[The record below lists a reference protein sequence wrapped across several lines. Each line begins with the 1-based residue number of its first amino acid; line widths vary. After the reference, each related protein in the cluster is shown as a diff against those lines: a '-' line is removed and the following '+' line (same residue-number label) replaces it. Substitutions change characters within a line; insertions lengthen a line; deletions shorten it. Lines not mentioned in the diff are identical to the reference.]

1 MRTRH
6 VKTWLLSGL
15 AGAAML
21 LGAGS
26 AQAMGFKLGEAD
38 LNVDTTV
45 SLGAGIR
52 TSKQD
57 CSHVSKFNGGCGAG
71 AGVGYGVND
80 DDGNINTDQW
90 DPYSVVLKVTSDVE
104 LKYQNFGAFARVKA
118 FYDYWAAQELGTHD
132 NQYGRR
138 PMQDHLRGDD
148 ASNAASRDLRLLD
161 AFVYGNFDIGE
172 QRLTVRAGKQV
183 INWGESL
190 LIPGGISSYL
200 PVDLGALRTPGA
212 ELKEAYQPVPALY
225 ASLSLP
231 GNFSV
236 EAFWQALW
244 QQTEIDACGTF
255 FATTDA
261 ACTGGMYVMSG
272 GEFID
277 TDHPGL
283 NMHGATAVYM
293 IDRGPAQEGTDGRT
307 YGAALKY
314 YADWLNDGTDLG
326 LYFVNYSS
334 NLPIG
339 TWTSVNLTN
348 YLTGSEVKHLI
359 LQFPDDIKT
368 IGGAFNTTIPV
379 LGGSAFS
386 GEVAYTHDMPFA
398 LTDVEQNCNDLAL
411 AFALEANQMCR
422 PQAETAHNGEV
433 IQGYDRFNV
442 VTGQLSMISTLPT
455 SSAFPE
461 MIGSDL
467 VVLIANAGFQY
478 IPGLTSANNRLAAP
492 RASNY
497 YGSYNGYSSTV
508 QSLLGDDACD
518 PAGACHT
525 LYATPFSW
533 GYRLILSADYNNAF
547 GTAATL
553 TPNIQFAHDVDGYS
567 AGPIGPGFVQNKKV
581 VTLGLNGKY
590 RDWRASVGWTYN
602 WGNTFRNFSSDKDFA
617 TATIS
622 YAF

>member
-45 SLGAGIR
+45 SLGIGVR

-57 CSHVSKFNGGCGAG
+57 CGLVSKANGGCGAG
-71 AGVGYGVND
+71 AGVSFGVND
-80 DDGNINTDQW
+80 DDGNVNTDQW
-90 DPYSVVLKVTSDVE
+90 DPYSIVLKVTSDVE
-104 LKYQNFGAFARVKA
+104 LKYQNYGAFARVKA
-118 FYDYWAAQELGTHD
+118 FYDYWADQQLGTHD

-138 PMQDHLRGDD
+138 PLQDNLRGDD
-148 ASNAASRDLRLLD
+148 AINAASRDLQLLD

-172 QRLTVRAGKQV
+172 QRLTLRAGKQV

-200 PVDLGALRTPGA
+200 PVDVGALRTPGA

-231 GNFSV
+231 NNISV

-244 QQTEIDACGTF
+244 QETKLDACGTF

-272 GEFID
+272 GEFVD
-277 TDHPGL
+277 GDLPGL
-283 NMHGATAVYM
+283 NMHGITPVYV
-293 IDRGPAQEGTDGRT
+293 IDRRPSQEGTDGRT

-314 YADWLNDGTDLG
+314 YADWLNDGTDMG

-334 NLPIG
+334 TLPIG
-339 TWTSVNLTN
+339 TWTSVNLLNFLAGT
-348 YLTGSEVKHLI
+348 EIKHVL
-359 LQFPDDIKT
+359 LQYPDDIKT
-368 IGGAFNTTIPV
+368 IGGSFNTTIPV

-398 LTDVEQNCNDLAL
+398 LVDVEENCHDVATTLGIPVNA
-411 AFALEANQMCR
+411 MCR
-422 PQAETAHNGEV
+422 PQAQTVGKNDV
-433 IQGYDRFNV
+433 IPGYDRFNV
-442 VTGQLSMISTLPT
+442 VTGQLAMISTLPT
-455 SSAFPE
+455 SNPMTQA
-461 MIGSDL
+461 IGSDL
-467 VVLIANAGFQY
+467 VVFVANAGFQY

-492 RASNY
+492 RAANFYGNY
-497 YGSYNGYSSTV
+497 NAYSSTV
-508 QSLLGDDACD
+508 QALLGDPACN
-518 PAGACHT
+518 ASTCHT

-533 GYRLILSADYNNAF
+533 GYRLILNADYNNAF
-547 GTAATL
+547 GTAATVSP
-553 TPNIQFAHDVDGYS
+553 TIQFAHDVDGYS

-590 RDWRASVGWTYN
+590 RDWRASIAYTYN
-602 WGNTFRNFSSDKDFA
+602 WGNSFRNFSSDKDFA